1 MGMKDQFLL
10 RSEMIMS
17 AVIQREQEYNR
28 ITVAPLAGA
37 LGAEI
42 FGVDITDV
50 DQETYVEIHQAFL
63 NHSVIFFRDQDLTPE
78 TQMAFGRLFGPLNRH
93 SYVKGMDDYPD
104 VFRIVKEPT
113 DVHHFG
119 NAWHSD
125 LAYEEKPALATVLYG
140 IDVPEVGGDTMFTSL
155 YAAYDALSDGMKRML
170 ADLRIV
176 FTNANTYGKDAT
188 RFKAGVAKDM
198 TVAQA
203 PEEKEVQHPI
213 VRTHPETGRKAL
225 YLSTTHFSRIEG
237 MSKVESQPLL
247 DQLAKHAVRPDFT
260 CRFKWRPGSI
270 AMWDN
275 RCTMHYAVNDF
286 PEARRIMQ
294 RVTLQGDRPY

>member
-93 SYVKGMDDYPD
+93 SYVKGMNDYPD

-125 LAYEEKPALATVLYG
+125 LAYEEKPALATILYG

-188 RFKAGVAKDM
+188 RFKAGVARDM

-237 MSKVESQPLL
+237 MSKAESQPLL

>member
-1 MGMKDQFLL
+1 
-10 RSEMIMS
+10 MS
-17 AVIQREQEYNR
+17 AVIQTEQEYNR

-50 DQETYVEIHQAFL
+50 DQETYAEIHQAFL

-78 TQMAFGRLFGPLNRH
+78 TQMAFGQLFGPLNRH
-93 SYVKGMDDYPD
+93 SYVKGLDDYPD

-119 NAWHSD
+119 NTWHTD
-125 LAYEEKPALATVLYG
+125 LAYEEKPALATILYG
-140 IDVPEVGGDTMFTSL
+140 IDVPEAGGDTMFTCL
-155 YAAYDALSDGMKRML
+155 YAAYDAFSEGMKRML

-176 FTNANTYGKDAT
+176 FTNGNTYGKDAM

-203 PEEKEVQHPI
+203 TEEKEVQHPI

-225 YLSTTHFSRIEG
+225 YLSTTHFSHIGG
-237 MSKVESQPLL
+237 MSKAESQPLL
-247 DQLAKHAVRPDFT
+247 DQLSKHAVRPDFT

-286 PEARRIMQ
+286 PDARRIMQ
-294 RVTLQGDRPY
+294 RVTLQGDKPY

>member
-93 SYVKGMDDYPD
+93 SYVKGVDDYAD

-125 LAYEEKPALATVLYG
+125 LAYEEKPALATILYG

-188 RFKAGVAKDM
+188 RFKAGVARDM

-237 MSKVESQPLL
+237 MSKAESQPLL
-247 DQLAKHAVRPDFT
+247 DQLSKHAVRPDFT

>member
-1 MGMKDQFLL
+1 MSMKDQFLL

-125 LAYEEKPALATVLYG
+125 LAYEEKPALATILYG

-188 RFKAGVAKDM
+188 RFKAGVARDM

-237 MSKVESQPLL
+237 MSKAESQPLL

>member
-1 MGMKDQFLL
+1 
-10 RSEMIMS
+10 MS
-17 AVIQREQEYNR
+17 AEMKQDHEYTR
-28 ITVAPLAGA
+28 ISVAPLAGA

-42 FGVDITDV
+42 SGVDLTNV
-50 DQETYVEIHQAFL
+50 DQETYAEIHRAFL
-63 NHSVIFFRDQDLTPE
+63 AHSVIFFRDQELTPE

-113 DVHHFG
+113 DAHHFG
-119 NAWHSD
+119 NAWHTD
-125 LAYEEKPALATVLYG
+125 LAYEAEPALGSILYG
-140 IDVPEVGGDTMFTSL
+140 IDEPDAGGDTMFTSL

-170 ADLRIV
+170 SNLRIV
-176 FTNANTYGKDAT
+176 FTNANTYGKDAK
-188 RFKAGVAKDM
+188 RFKTGVAKDM

-203 PEEKEVQHPI
+203 PEEKEVLHPI

-225 YLSTTHFSRIEG
+225 YISTTHFSRIEG
-237 MSKVESQPLL
+237 MTPEESKPLL
-247 DQLAKHAVRPDFT
+247 DQLSAHAVRPEFT
-260 CRFKWRPGSI
+260 CRFKWGQGSV

-286 PEARRIMQ
+286 PNERRIMQ
-294 RVTLQGDRPY
+294 RVTLQGDRPF

>member
-1 MGMKDQFLL
+1 MSMKDQFLL

-93 SYVKGMDDYPD
+93 SYVKGMNDYPD

-125 LAYEEKPALATVLYG
+125 LAYEEKPALATILYG

-188 RFKAGVAKDM
+188 RFKAGVARDM

-237 MSKVESQPLL
+237 MSKAESQPLL

>member
-1 MGMKDQFLL
+1 
-10 RSEMIMS
+10 MS
-17 AVIQREQEYNR
+17 AEIQTVRDYTR
-28 ITVAPLAGA
+28 ITVVPLAGA

-50 DQETYVEIHQAFL
+50 DQETYAEIHQAFL
-63 NHSVIFFRDQDLTPE
+63 DHSVIFFRDQDLTPE
-78 TQMAFGRLFGPLNRH
+78 AQMAFGRLFGPLNRH

-113 DVHHFG
+113 DAHHFG

-125 LAYEEKPALATVLYG
+125 LAYEEEPALGTILYG
-140 IDVPEVGGDTMFTSL
+140 MDVPDAGGDTIFTSL

-170 ADLRIV
+170 SDLRIV
-176 FTNANTYGKDAT
+176 FTNANTYGKNAT
-188 RFKAGVAKDM
+188 RFKTGVAKDM

-203 PEEKEVQHPI
+203 PEEKEVLHPV

-225 YLSTTHFSRIEG
+225 YLSTTHLSRIEG
-237 MSKVESQPLL
+237 MTKAESQPLL
-247 DQLAKHAVRPDFT
+247 DQLSKHAVRPDFT

-294 RVTLQGDRPY
+294 RVTLQGDRPF

>member
-1 MGMKDQFLL
+1 
-10 RSEMIMS
+10 
-17 AVIQREQEYNR
+17 
-28 ITVAPLAGA
+28 
-37 LGAEI
+37 
-42 FGVDITDV
+42 
-50 DQETYVEIHQAFL
+50 
-63 NHSVIFFRDQDLTPE
+63 
-78 TQMAFGRLFGPLNRH
+78 
-93 SYVKGMDDYPD
+93 
-104 VFRIVKEPT
+104 
-113 DVHHFG
+113 
-119 NAWHSD
+119 
-125 LAYEEKPALATVLYG
+125 
-140 IDVPEVGGDTMFTSL
+140 
-155 YAAYDALSDGMKRML
+155 MKRML

-237 MSKVESQPLL
+237 MSKAESQPLL

>member
-1 MGMKDQFLL
+1 
-10 RSEMIMS
+10 MS
-17 AVIQREQEYNR
+17 AEIQTVQNYTR

-42 FGVDITDV
+42 SGVDITNV
-50 DQETYVEIHQAFL
+50 DQETYAEIHQAFL
-63 NHSVIFFRDQDLTPE
+63 DHSVIFFRDQDLTPE

-113 DVHHFG
+113 DAHHFG

-125 LAYEEKPALATVLYG
+125 LAYEAEPALGTILYG
-140 IDVPEVGGDTMFTSL
+140 IDVPDAGGDTMFTSL

-176 FTNANTYGKDAT
+176 FTNANTYGKDAR
-188 RFKAGVAKDM
+188 RFKTGVAKDM

-203 PEEKEVQHPI
+203 PAEKEVLHPI

-237 MSKVESQPLL
+237 MTKAESQPLL
-247 DQLAKHAVRPDFT
+247 DQLARHAVSPDFT
-260 CRFKWRPGSI
+260 CRFKWRPGSV

-294 RVTLQGDRPY
+294 RVTLQGDKPF